1 MTERIQIKTD
11 KARISEYI
19 SNFEKG
25 NLQVPAF
32 QRDFVWTNDKKIELF
47 DSIKKGYPIGSVLL
61 WNPYFNNEN
70 EYDNFGK
77 DALGYYETP
86 KRNNNSFYILD
97 GFQRLST
104 LIGCLLNP
112 ERAKIK
118 GIYRDDEKWFKEFN
132 IIYNLK
138 DESFEINRSK
148 NFDNLNYY
156 QVPIY
161 KLVDGKEFF
170 YFHKKL
176 NNSGH
181 QNEAKL
187 LIERYEEMSLV
198 FQNYEIPNI
207 NIYGGSVSEA
217 IDIFQRLNSMGA
229 PITTDWVVSARA
241 FGKDSNFRLSEEIDN
256 LLELKLSNYNFD
268 GIKRMVLLQCI
279 TNSFDGIYFDQYSK
293 GSHKKLENL
302 VDREDFIEITRK
314 TFISI
319 EKAVKFLF
327 EYCYVLDSKLLPY
340 PNQLIFITDFYN
352 KVENPSDEQLEK
364 LKDWFWVTTYSNYFT
379 IYNLSKQRKAYEHFQ
394 KFILGTSETPLYF
407 DRQNEVFE
415 SLEFPTKLDMGSVR
429 AKALALFMLSYQ
441 NYHQKLNSD
450 VVDGYKRLRLFAD
463 QNNSSQNTVL
473 ILDNEDLLIKKISKE
488 FIDYFSSD
496 FDYSRLFISLEMQ
509 NLSLNNIDNFK
520 NKSLDKRLKLIKHS
534 EEDFIISLGHF
545 SNNFI

>member
-25 NLQVPAF
+25 YLQVPAF
-32 QRDFVWTNDKKIELF
+32 QRDFIWTNDKKIELF

-61 WNPYFNNEN
+61 WNPNFKDEA
-70 EYDNFGK
+70 EYAKFGK
-77 DALGYYETP
+77 DSLGYYETP
-86 KRNNNSFYILD
+86 ERNNNSFYILD

-104 LIGCLLNP
+104 LIGCLINP
-112 ERAKIK
+112 DRAKLK
-118 GIYRDDEKWFKEFN
+118 GIFRNDEKWFKEFN

-138 DESFEINRSK
+138 DESFEINRAK
-148 NFDNLNYY
+148 NFNNLNYF

-161 KLVDGKEFF
+161 RLVDGKEFF
-170 YFHKKL
+170 NFQKQL
-176 NNSGH
+176 NLFEDES
-181 QNEAKL
+181 EVKL
-187 LIERYEEMSLV
+187 LIERFEEMSLV
-198 FQNYEIPNI
+198 FQNYEISNI

-241 FGKDSNFRLSEEIDN
+241 FGKDNTFNLGNQIDN
-256 LLELKLSNYNFD
+256 LLELDLKKYNFEN
-268 GIKRMVLLQCI
+268 IKRMVILQCI

-293 GSHKKLENL
+293 NSYKKLENL
-302 VDREDFIEITRK
+302 VDREDFIAVTKK

-340 PNQLIFITDFYN
+340 PNQLIFITDFFN
-352 KVENPSDEQLEK
+352 KVENPSDEQLEQ

-394 KFILGTSETPLYF
+394 KFILGTSKTPLYF
-407 DRQNEVFE
+407 DKQNEVFE

-441 NYHQKLNSD
+441 NYHQKLDSEI
-450 VVDGYKRLRLFAD
+450 VDGYKRLRLFSD
-463 QNNSSQNTVL
+463 QENSCQNTIL
-473 ILDNEDLLIKKISKE
+473 IIDNEDVIKKSSMQ
-488 FIDYFSSD
+488 FVDYFNAD
-496 FDYSRLFISLEMQ
+496 YDYSTLLVSLKMQ
-509 NLSLNNIDNFK
+509 NIALNHIPDFK
-520 NKSLDKRLKLIKHS
+520 QKVLELRLKLIKQT
-534 EEDFIISLGHF
+534 EEEFILSLKITP
-545 SNNFI
+545 ST

>member
-1 MTERIQIKTD
+1 MTERIQVKTD

-61 WNPYFNNEN
+61 WNPYFSDES
-70 EYDNFGK
+70 EYDKFGK

-104 LIGCLLNP
+104 LIGCLINP

-118 GIYRDDEKWFKEFN
+118 GINRDDEKWFKEFN

-148 NFDNLNYY
+148 NFDSLNYF

-161 KLVDGKEFF
+161 RLVDGKEFF
-170 YFHKKL
+170 YFQKQL
-176 NNSGH
+176 TLFEDES
-181 QNEAKL
+181 EVKL

-207 NIYGGSVSEA
+207 NIHGGSVSEA

-241 FGKDSNFRLSEEIDN
+241 FGKDQSFILGDQIDN
-256 LLELKLSNYNFD
+256 LLELQLSKYNFENV
-268 GIKRMVLLQCI
+268 KRMVILQCI
-279 TNSFDGIYFDQYSK
+279 TNSFDGVYFDQYSK
-293 GSHKKLENL
+293 NSHKKLENL
-302 VDREDFIEITRK
+302 VDREDFIDVTKK
-314 TFISI
+314 TFVSI

-327 EYCYVLDSKLLPY
+327 EYVYVLDSKLLPY
-340 PNQLIFITDFYN
+340 PNQLIFITDFFN
-352 KVENPSDEQLEK
+352 KVENPTSEQLEK

-415 SLEFPTKLDMGSVR
+415 SLEFPTKIDMGSVR
-429 AKALALFMLSYQ
+429 AKALALFMLGYQ
-441 NYHQKLNSD
+441 NDFMKLDSE
-450 VVDGYKRLRLFAD
+450 VVNGYKNFKLFDGKSNVSENA
-463 QNNSSQNTVL
+463 VL
-473 ILDNEDLLIKKISKE
+473 VIDKITFPIDKRNRDICKIIKKEDSGK
-488 FIDYFSSD
+488 F
-496 FDYSRLFISLEMQ
+496 FISNEYCQ
-509 NLSLNNIDNFK
+509 
-520 NKSLDKRLKLIKHS
+520 LD
-534 EEDFIISLGHF
+534 IIEKIFG
-545 SNNFI
+545 SNNQLERRRIKIIEKEEEFFRKYNIKQTNF

>member
-61 WNPYFNNEN
+61 WNPYFNDEA
-70 EYDNFGK
+70 EYNKFGK

-112 ERAKIK
+112 ERAKTK

-138 DESFEINRSK
+138 DESFEINRLK
-148 NFDNLNYY
+148 NFDGLSHF
-156 QVPIY
+156 QVPIFR
-161 KLVDGKEFF
+161 LVDGKEFF
-170 YFHKKL
+170 LFQKQLTYYEDEK
-176 NNSGH
+176 
-181 QNEAKL
+181 EVKL
-187 LIERYEEMSLV
+187 LIERFEEMSLV

-229 PITTDWVVSARA
+229 PISTDWVVSARA
-241 FGKDSNFRLSEEIDN
+241 FGKDQSFILGDQIDN
-256 LLELKLSNYNFD
+256 LLELQLSKYNFEN
-268 GIKRMVLLQCI
+268 IKRMVILQCI
-279 TNSFDGIYFDQYSK
+279 TNSFDGIYFDQHSK

-302 VDREDFIEITRK
+302 VDRNDFIDVTRK

-340 PNQLIFITDFYN
+340 PNQLIFITDFFN

-394 KFILGTSETPLYF
+394 KFILETSETPLYF

-429 AKALALFMLSYQ
+429 SKALSLFMFAHQ
-441 NYHQKLNSD
+441 NDFKKLNSEI
-450 VVDGYKRLRLFAD
+450 VNGYKIFKLFTEKRNISENIVLVIDNMISPIDKRNWDICKIIKKEELDKAFISNEYC
-463 QNNSSQNTVL
+463 QLGLVQKLFGNN
-473 ILDNEDLLIKKISKE
+473 DDLLKRRKNIIVEKEAEFFSQYNIK
-488 FIDYFSSD
+488 
-496 FDYSRLFISLEMQ
+496 Q
-509 NLSLNNIDNFK
+509 
-520 NKSLDKRLKLIKHS
+520 
-534 EEDFIISLGHF
+534 
-545 SNNFI
+545 SNQ